1 LRNLIEPL
9 ISDPE
14 LAEIPQDESIS
25 REIYAQ
31 NIKVSYN
38 SIDYLGLFGLT
49 LKYKL
54 KMQNL
59 VNDLTLVSVI
69 LLWHILHFLSQN
81 SWNNDHFNLAICS
94 KLIENSKFL
103 VIF

>member
-1 LRNLIEPL
+1 M
-9 ISDPE
+9 
-14 LAEIPQDESIS
+14 AEIPQDESIS
-25 REIYAQ
+25 REIYIQ
-31 NIKVSYN
+31 NIKVCYN
-38 SIDYLGLFGLT
+38 ILEYPFHHLFNIYL
-49 LKYKL
+49 L
-54 KMQNL
+54 KMQDL

-69 LLWHILHFLSQN
+69 LLWHILHFLNQN